1 MFGVFPRLKARPK
14 PSFGLLILILLRFLM
29 ILHNGKMIILMK
41 FISGGYFHKFK
52 NFKLFKLDQEAI
64 LAVLKLPD

>member
-1 MFGVFPRLKARPK
+1 
-14 PSFGLLILILLRFLM
+14 M